1 VDKIISAEE
10 AFHKI
15 KDGMSVMVSG
25 FLCVGS
31 AKTIVDKIAES
42 NIKDIILIVNDTG
55 TPTLGCGKW
64 VVNKQ
69 VKKVI
74 ATHIGLNSETGRQMN
89 EGELD
94 VELVPQ
100 GTFAERI
107 RIGGAGIGGFYTPT
121 GVGTEVEIGKE
132 KKNINGKDYILEK
145 PLRAEVALINGAIVD
160 KNGNVYYDATARN
173 FNPLM
178 AMAADIVICEA
189 EKIVEVGEI
198 DPNMV
203 ITPGILVDYIVQ
215 GGK

>member
-1 VDKIISAEE
+1 MDKIISVEE
-10 AFHKI
+10 ALHKI

-132 KKNINGKDYILEK
+132 IKNINGKDYILEK
-145 PLRAEVALINGAIVD
+145 PLRADVALISGAIVD

>member
-1 VDKIISAEE
+1 
-10 AFHKI
+10 
-15 KDGMSVMVSG
+15 MSVMVSG

>member
-1 VDKIISAEE
+1 MDKIISAEE